1 MRLLDDGDKI
11 EYGDEFLDDKW
22 QWKPLKKDEWCV
34 GMDYE
39 SRFFVPMRRKLSNAA
54 LCDAG
59 G

>member
-39 SRFFVPMRRKLSNAA
+39 SRFFVPMRRKLSN
-54 LCDAG
+54 D
-59 G
+59 